1 MFKDFSVKRV
11 ARAGVIAAIYAL
23 TSLVTF
29 PVASGA
35 IQFRVSEAFTLLPL
49 IFPEATVGL
58 FIGCIISNLL
68 TGCAALDVVFGSLVT
83 LIAAILTYFTGRL
96 IANKTAKSVVGGL
109 FPVLLNAF
117 LLPVI
122 WYYCY
127 GQLEYLYILQVC
139 FLLVSQSVSVYAL
152 GIPIYIACHKLREKN
167 VRGFGG

>member
-109 FPVLLNAF
+109 FPVLLTTF
-117 LLPVI
+117 
-122 WYYCY
+122 
-127 GQLEYLYILQVC
+127 
-139 FLLVSQSVSVYAL
+139 
-152 GIPIYIACHKLREKN
+152 
-167 VRGFGG
+167 